1 MGTQDL
7 QVPGRTRSQRRW
19 CRLKSGRRSMLRS
32 ALSWW
37 LGRSPTR
44 APAATPAVSL
54 RSSRLD
60 SDDGSVDEAPNSSET
75 SSRERRV
82 RAEDLALLDTTEC
95 TNTGESERDI
105 ARMWSDV
112 TRTKSLAPPMH
123 SHLHALI
130 LQLPDLPAPER
141 PSLHQLQRMRRVRNR
156 TQACAR
162 RGSGAPG
169 ADSLP
174 CVQTAAIQQWH

>member
-1 MGTQDL
+1 M
-7 QVPGRTRSQRRW
+7 
-19 CRLKSGRRSMLRS
+19 LKT

-37 LGRSPTR
+37 LGRSPTK

-60 SDDGSVDEAPNSSET
+60 SDDGSADEAPNSSEN

-95 TNTGESERDI
+95 TNTEDSERDI

-162 RGSGAPG
+162 RGSGVRGPSG

-174 CVQTAAIQQWH
+174 CVQTAAIRSGIGEAPNPAHMCSWGESM